1 MYKLIV
7 TLLLL
12 SSVCYGI
19 EPVTTAAAASA
30 ISPWA
35 LAGASA
41 LGAGITSAFNWFS
54 ARKSEDFSERMAN
67 TAHQREI
74 IDLKKAGLNPVLS
87 AGGKGAPSPTGNPAQ
102 GVAPDFMTSAMS
114 AAQIDATGAQAR
126 KTNAEAQLLEQNY
139 NDSNSDNIMKLYR
152 LDALR
157 GQYIEQSN
165 RRDIP
170 KAQAALYSQEVDKI
184 EALIKQIQL
193 ETKLSGLQVNQA
205 EAESKMWGGPGGYV
219 LPYLNAAKG
228 IIDFALP
235 GAILKR
241 GYQKHVEMSKKIP
254 NVPGLER

>member
-12 SSVCYGI
+12 SSVCYGD
-19 EPVTTAAAASA
+19 PVTTAAAASA

-139 NDSNSDNIMKLYR
+139 NDSNSDKVMRLYR

-170 KAQAALYSQEVDKI
+170 KAQAALYSQEADKV
-184 EALIKQIQL
+184 EALISQIKQ
-193 ETKLSGLQVNQA
+193 ETTLTGYELNRAK
-205 EAESKMWGGPGGYV
+205 AESRMWGGPGGYV

-228 IIDFALP
+228 IKDILP
-235 GAILKR
+235 SGTRRTESIIR
-241 GYQKHVEMSKKIP
+241 Y
-254 NVPGLER
+254 ER